1 MFVINLSESPTE
13 RGREFDL
20 PLNISMSNRPLID
33 GLHIFKVLHGF
44 FFFWTNSIL
53 GVVMNLFSSFL
64 HILLDKD

>member
-44 FFFWTNSIL
+44 FFF
-53 GVVMNLFSSFL
+53 
-64 HILLDKD
+64 LD